1 MSQTEVS
8 LSWNVLRIMT
18 KLLEKVRKRE
28 RERDLPRPN
37 LLGASRYSSAEE
49 DAIAFALSNNWIW
62 PSLQ

>member
-1 MSQTEVS
+1 M
-8 LSWNVLRIMT
+8 RITT
-18 KLLEKVRKRE
+18 KLLEKVRERE